1 MPKLSRES
9 FLRSQPDNTT
19 LPSTQRATCYRQNIL
34 PTNIHT
40 PKMGGWSVDSERV
53 RELEVE
59 LDGIRSAFQDYI
71 ANSRDLE
78 TGLDHELGN
87 MRRFL
92 IR

>member
-1 MPKLSRES
+1 M
-9 FLRSQPDNTT
+9 
-19 LPSTQRATCYRQNIL
+19 
-34 PTNIHT
+34 
-40 PKMGGWSVDSERV
+40 DSERV